1 MAQILRLFPSCSVLA
16 CKYAIPIGLRP
27 VAGGGDMGMDTR
39 EDLAL
44 LHGRELRAEA
54 AERRL
59 VREARAVG
67 RRPRRSRRGSPL
79 RTAVGT
85 GLVRAGLRLG
95 GKPPVPG
102 PGVA

>member
-1 MAQILRLFPSCSVLA
+1 
-16 CKYAIPIGLRP
+16 
-27 VAGGGDMGMDTR
+27 MGVDTR

-59 VREARAVG
+59 VREARAAY
-67 RRPRRSRRGSPL
+67 RCSRHSSRGSPL

-95 GKPPVPG
+95 GKPPVSVPG
-102 PGVA
+102 SVVALRGPCL

>member
-1 MAQILRLFPSCSVLA
+1 
-16 CKYAIPIGLRP
+16 
-27 VAGGGDMGMDTR
+27 MDTR

-44 LHGRELRAEA
+44 LHGRELRADA

-67 RRPRRSRRGSPL
+67 RRAFRASPL
-79 RTAVGT
+79 RTAVGM

-95 GKPPVPG
+95 GKPPAPG
-102 PGVA
+102 PGVALRGPFL

>member
-1 MAQILRLFPSCSVLA
+1 
-16 CKYAIPIGLRP
+16 
-27 VAGGGDMGMDTR
+27 MDTR

-44 LHGRELRAEA
+44 LHGRDLRAEA

-67 RRPRRSRRGSPL
+67 RRPRRLRRSRRGSAL
-79 RTAVGT
+79 RAVVGT

-95 GKPPVPG
+95 GKPPVPVPG
-102 PGVA
+102 PGLSFRGPCL

>member
-1 MAQILRLFPSCSVLA
+1 
-16 CKYAIPIGLRP
+16 
-27 VAGGGDMGMDTR
+27 MDTR

-44 LHGRELRAEA
+44 LHGRDLRADA

-59 VREARAVG
+59 VQEARAACPPS
-67 RRPRRSRRGSPL
+67 RRSRRSRRGGPL

-95 GKPPVPG
+95 GKPPLPG
-102 PGVA
+102 PGVALRGPCL

>member
-1 MAQILRLFPSCSVLA
+1 
-16 CKYAIPIGLRP
+16 
-27 VAGGGDMGMDTR
+27 MGVDTR

-59 VREARAVG
+59 VREARAVYRCSPG
-67 RRPRRSRRGSPL
+67 SRRSRRGSPL

-102 PGVA
+102 PGVALRGPCL

>member
-1 MAQILRLFPSCSVLA
+1 VGVDIH
-16 CKYAIPIGLRP
+16 
-27 VAGGGDMGMDTR
+27 

-44 LHGRELRAEA
+44 LRGQDLRAEA
-54 AERRL
+54 ASRRL
-59 VREARAVG
+59 VREARAVC
-67 RRPRRSRRGSPL
+67 RRPLRASPL

-102 PGVA
+102 PGVALRGPCP

>member
-1 MAQILRLFPSCSVLA
+1 
-16 CKYAIPIGLRP
+16 
-27 VAGGGDMGMDTR
+27 MDIR

-44 LHGRELRAEA
+44 LHGRKLRADA

-67 RRPRRSRRGSPL
+67 RRAFRASPL
-79 RTAVGT
+79 RTAVGM

-95 GKPPVPG
+95 GKPPAPG
-102 PGVA
+102 PGVALRGPCL

>member
-1 MAQILRLFPSCSVLA
+1 V
-16 CKYAIPIGLRP
+16 G
-27 VAGGGDMGMDTR
+27 VDTR

-44 LHGRELRAEA
+44 LRGRELRAEA

-59 VREARAVG
+59 VREARAVC
-67 RRPRRSRRGSPL
+67 PRSRRGSPL

-95 GKPPVPG
+95 GRSPVSG
-102 PGVA
+102 PDLSRRGLGGR